1 MYTEVM
7 FTEIAV
13 VVAIGLAIVGNVGYF
28 GSVLKGEIQPH
39 PVTWFI
45 GSIVS
50 AVTFFGAVVKGG
62 GVGVWP
68 ILASEIFT
76 ILIFLFS
83 LRLAMQTDFRI
94 VKKRDWIFLAVC
106 LLGIIP
112 WYLTN
117 DPTISVILVV
127 TIDVISFIPTL
138 LKTKN
143 NPGSEN
149 GILFICNILRHIL
162 ILFTLA
168 NINIATSL
176 HSFAMITINSIMV
189 FYIYSKYWK

>member
-1 MYTEVM
+1 MY
-7 FTEIAV
+7 TEIAV
-13 VVAIGLAIVGNVGYF
+13 VVAVGLAIVGNIGYLR
-28 GSVLKGEIQPH
+28 SVVKKEINPH

-50 AVTFFGAVVKGG
+50 AVTFFGAFVKGG

-68 ILASEIFT
+68 ILASEVFT

-83 LRLAMQTDFRI
+83 LRLAMQTNFKI
-94 VKKRDWIFLAVC
+94 VKKQDWVLLSVC

-117 DPTISVILVV
+117 DPTVSVIVV
-127 TIDVISFIPTL
+127 VAVDLISFVPTIR
-138 LKTKN
+138 KTKE
-143 NPGSEN
+143 NPSSEN
-149 GILFICNILRHIL
+149 KILFICNVLRHII

-168 NINIATSL
+168 SVNIATSL
-176 HSFAMITINSIMV
+176 HSFAMVLANAVILY
-189 FYIYSKYWK
+189 YIFKR

>member
-1 MYTEVM
+1 MYNKNM
-7 FTEIAV
+7 YTEIAV
-13 VVAIGLAIVGNVGYF
+13 VVAVGLAIVGNIGYLR
-28 GSVLKGEIQPH
+28 SVVKKEINPH

-50 AVTFFGAVVKGG
+50 AVTFFGAFVKGG

-68 ILASEIFT
+68 ILASEVFT

-83 LRLAMQTDFRI
+83 LRLAMQTNFKI
-94 VKKRDWIFLAVC
+94 VKKQDWVLLSVC

-117 DPTISVILVV
+117 DPTVSVIVV
-127 TIDVISFIPTL
+127 VAVDLISFVPTIR
-138 LKTKN
+138 KTKE
-143 NPGSEN
+143 NPSSEN
-149 GILFICNILRHIL
+149 KILFICNVLRHII

-168 NINIATSL
+168 SVNIATSL
-176 HSFAMITINSIMV
+176 HSFAMVLANAVILY
-189 FYIYSKYWK
+189 YIFKR